1 MDTQLT
7 AEELHWL
14 RQVDIDA
21 PVKPELPPA
30 IGARLDELGLVIK
43 LVEGGYQLTSL
54 GRERLSESQAASQTA
69 S

>member
-54 GRERLSESQAASQTA
+54 GRERLSESQAASQPA

>member
-21 PVKPELPPA
+21 PVKPELPAA